1 MEHCRLLVSSSS
13 VRRLFHCAIDQSVLK
28 TKETL
33 QSKTDRD
40 LKQEKEFEEAGV
52 SAVSLAAKE
61 ARIDRSKTFWNSSS
75 WARKVSS
82 GVSKMLSGDSTS
94 AETPSL
100 IKNPSSPRP
109 DKASGSSSTESKRT
123 SYSSDLFMVLC
134 RLYGIVLA
142 RWGGFGG
149 EDVVRRVQSYSTKIQ
164 KNEATR
170 TADVCSQSLLNVLCF
185 STSIVQASWGL
196 IQAEKGLSSSANA
209 VIHPTKE
216 KLPVRCL
223 SIRPRYGNG
232 KKDQTKNDAL
242 ALLFVFVS
250 ALAHTLIVTDDTEIH
265 DMEKP
270 LPLHQ
275 LRRYTITVLLTCAL
289 ASCEFSNF
297 CFGKMC
303 RNFETTPI
311 PSLLGRRRGECK
323 RIRI

>member
-1 MEHCRLLVSSSS
+1 
-13 VRRLFHCAIDQSVLK
+13 
-28 TKETL
+28 
-33 QSKTDRD
+33 
-40 LKQEKEFEEAGV
+40 
-52 SAVSLAAKE
+52 
-61 ARIDRSKTFWNSSS
+61 
-75 WARKVSS
+75 
-82 GVSKMLSGDSTS
+82 
-94 AETPSL
+94 L
-100 IKNPSSPRP
+100 IKNPTSLRP
-109 DKASGSSSTESKRT
+109 DEASESSSTVGKRT

-149 EDVVRRVQSYSTKIQ
+149 EDVVRRVQSYSTKIP

-185 STSIVQASWGL
+185 STSAVQATWGL
-196 IQAEKGLSSSANA
+196 IQAEKGLSSSINA

-250 ALAHTLIVTDDTEIH
+250 ALAHTLIVTDDSEIH
-265 DMEKP
+265 NMEKP

-289 ASCEFSNF
+289 ASCEFSNL
-297 CFGKMC
+297 CFAKMC
-303 RNFETTPI
+303 RNFKTTPS
-311 PSLLGRRRGECK
+311 PKLLD
-323 RIRI
+323 